1 VAKIIIL
8 GAGAM
13 GSAFSLP
20 CSDNNH
26 EIVIVGTHLDSKFI
40 DNINAN
46 NNYHPTLNIQLSK
59 KIKFIKDDELSS
71 GQYNSPDL
79 LVIATN
85 SKGLEWCVDK
95 INIIANYNA
104 PPPLLLLTKG
114 LNIHNNN
121 FEVLAQKLERLLITQ
136 KFNNINISA
145 VGGPCLASDLANK
158 IHSSVVI
165 TNNNLETA
173 NWLKSIL
180 KNNYYHVFVSSDVI
194 GVEVSAA
201 IKNIFS
207 MIIGSAK
214 GISEKT
220 KNPEDNNIKYLNT
233 SAALFS
239 QSVYE
244 MEIFVSYLKG
254 KKETVKS
261 LAGIGDLYVS
271 AAGGRNSLM
280 GYYLGQGFLYS
291 EVKENQMKNITVEG
305 ADLSFEIYE
314 LVKENFDIKQ
324 IPLMFGMMEAIV
336 KNKNIQIRW
345 DDFS

>member
-1 VAKIIIL
+1 MKLLATLYKNIFLNAYFALII
-8 GAGAM
+8 
-13 GSAFSLP
+13 SAFFIISCEEQVDELWDANDDT
-20 CSDNNH
+20 DN
-26 EIVIVGTHLDSKFI
+26 VSPVVGDWYADSIHGFDECNK
-40 DNINAN
+40 DSVAN
-46 NNYHPTLNIQLSK
+46 LMLLKNLSNYNLWLLTDGSFQLAVGHNVN
-59 KIKFIKDDELSS
+59 IKDDELSS

-244 MEIFVSYLKG
+244 MEIFVSYLKMSILQQKYWYFELNANLTIAILVFC
-254 KKETVKS
+254 KKMS
-261 LAGIGDLYVS
+261 LLQY
-271 AAGGRNSLM
+271 
-280 GYYLGQGFLYS
+280 
-291 EVKENQMKNITVEG
+291 
-305 ADLSFEIYE
+305 
-314 LVKENFDIKQ
+314 
-324 IPLMFGMMEAIV
+324 
-336 KNKNIQIRW
+336 
-345 DDFS
+345 